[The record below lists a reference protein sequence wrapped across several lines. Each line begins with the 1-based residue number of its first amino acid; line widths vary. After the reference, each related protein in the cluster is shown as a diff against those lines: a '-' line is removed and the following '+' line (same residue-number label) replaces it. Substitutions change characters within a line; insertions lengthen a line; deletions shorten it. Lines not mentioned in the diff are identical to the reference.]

1 MLTREI
7 VGKSFA
13 FLLVGGVLI
22 AGGPLTLYGT
32 KAYNDYFVLLLAA
45 TFVLAGLAVLAF
57 GLITI
62 LGIIARERRR
72 AAEEHVHITPRP
84 DPLGPPP
91 AWGMADIGRPGAG
104 VTQVGGGTAA
114 TPKGGPRLMSVR
126 VSNLDAP
133 VIVAILVIWTIV
145 FLIWLAPR

>member
-1 MLTREI
+1 MLTREV

-45 TFVLAGLAVLAF
+45 TFVLSGLAVLAF
-57 GLITI
+57 GAVTI
-62 LGIIARERRR
+62 IGIIAREKRR
-72 AAEEHVHITPRP
+72 AAEEHVQVTPRP
-84 DPLGPPP
+84 GPLGPPP
-91 AWGMADIGRPGAG
+91 AWGMADVGRPERG
-104 VTQVGGGTAA
+104 VTEVGGGTVVS
-114 TPKGGPRLMSVR
+114 PKGGPRLMSVR
-126 VSNLDAP
+126 VSSLDAP
-133 VIVAILVIWTIV
+133 VVSALLVIWTIA